1 MPEQS
6 HQQKICI
13 YYENEQALNFNK
25 REEAATVNIIYKNQN
40 MYKDKKFEKTEHFE
54 ISRVK
59 WANNRF
65 KSNHYLNKI
74 KQFCWKSQI
83 KNL

>member
-1 MPEQS
+1 MRM
-6 HQQKICI
+6 HKHCILTKGMKQQLLILFAKIKMCI
-13 YYENEQALNFNK
+13 
-25 REEAATVNIIYKNQN
+25 I
-40 MYKDKKFEKTEHFE
+40 DKKFEKTEHFE
-54 ISRVK
+54 TSRVK

-65 KSNHYLNKI
+65 KSNDYLNKI

>member
-40 MYKDKKFEKTEHFE
+40 VYKDKKFEKTEHFE

-59 WANNRF
+59 
-65 KSNHYLNKI
+65 
-74 KQFCWKSQI
+74 
-83 KNL
+83 

>member
-1 MPEQS
+1 M
-6 HQQKICI
+6 HMHCILTKGRKQQ
-13 YYENEQALNFNK
+13 LLLLFT
-25 REEAATVNIIYKNQN
+25 TVRMSIL
-40 MYKDKKFEKTEHFE
+40 DKKFEKEEHIE
-54 ISRVK
+54 TSRVK

-65 KSNHYLNKI
+65 KSNHYLNII